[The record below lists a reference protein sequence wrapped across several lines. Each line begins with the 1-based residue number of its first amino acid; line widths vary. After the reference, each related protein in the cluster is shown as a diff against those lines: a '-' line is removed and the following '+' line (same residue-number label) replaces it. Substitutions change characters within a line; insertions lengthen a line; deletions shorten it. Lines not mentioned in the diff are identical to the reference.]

1 MAHSMRFDRRSGVLL
16 HPTALPGP
24 HGIGDLGAGARSFLD
39 FLDRADQSIWQV
51 CPLGPT
57 VGIHGHSPYQTFSGF
72 AGNPLLIDLVDL
84 VDRGYLTDEEVDPDA
99 GDGDVSEFSLHEVR
113 YDAVESFTL
122 ARLRAAFERFG
133 QVASDDERAALAEF
147 REREAD
153 WLADYTLFRALKA
166 EFDGTLWTE
175 WPEPVRTRDPEALAD
190 YRDDLADEIEFRA
203 FCQWTFDRQWRDLR
217 ADAADRGI
225 EILGDLPI
233 YVALDS
239 ADVWAAPEAF
249 DLTDDGRPAA
259 VAGVPPNMGD
269 SGQRWGNPVYD
280 WDRLAETG
288 YEWWLDRLR
297 RLFEMVDYA
306 RLDHF
311 KGFDEFWAIP
321 ADSDDPADG
330 EWREGPG
337 DAFFEAVREEFDRL
351 PFVAEDLGFLDAE
364 SAGLREAFD
373 IPGMRVP
380 QYADWCQQ
388 GHMYQPMHYPEDCVA
403 YTSTHDTDTVVGYYE
418 SLGDRQRDCLHYN
431 LGTDGVEI
439 EWDLV
444 EAVWNSE
451 ATLAVTTVQDL
462 LGLDSHARFNT
473 PGTTDG
479 NWRWRVTEAGLD
491 GAVADRLARITDATV
506 R

>member
-1 MAHSMRFDRRSGVLL
+1 MRFDRRSGVLL

-24 HGIGDLGAGARSFLD
+24 HGIGDLGAGARSFLE
-39 FLDRADQSIWQV
+39 FLDRGDQSVWQV

-57 VGIHGHSPYQTFSGF
+57 VDVHGHSPYQTYSGF
-72 AGNPLLIDLVDL
+72 AGNPLLVDL
-84 VDRGYLTDEEVDPDA
+84 RALADRGYLTDDEVDPSGAPDP
-99 GDGDVSEFSLHEVR
+99 GFSPHETN
-113 YDAVESFTL
+113 YDAVEAFTTD
-122 ARLRAAFERFG
+122 RLRTAFDRFRESAG
-133 QVASDDERAALAEF
+133 DDEREAFAAY
-147 REREAD
+147 REAEDD
-153 WLADYTLFRALKA
+153 WLVDYALFRALKR
-166 EFDGTLWTE
+166 EFDGDPWTE
-175 WPEPVRTRDPEALAD
+175 WPAPVRTRDRDALAE
-190 YRDDLADEIEFRA
+190 YREKLADEIDFRA
-203 FCQWTFDRQWRDLR
+203 FCQWTFDRQWTDLR
-217 ADAADRGI
+217 AAAADRGV

-259 VAGVPPNMGD
+259 VAGVPPNPGD
-269 SGQRWGNPVYD
+269 DGQRWGNPVYD
-280 WDRLAETG
+280 WAHLAETG
-288 YEWWLDRLR
+288 YSWWLDRLE
-297 RLFEMVDYA
+297 RLFSLVDYA

-321 ADSDDPADG
+321 ADSDDPVDG

-337 DAFFEAVREEFDRL
+337 RDFFETVREAFGEL

-364 SAGLREAFD
+364 SAALREAFD
-373 IPGMRVP
+373 VPGMRVP
-380 QYADWCQQ
+380 HYADWCQQ
-388 GHMYQPMHYPEDCVA
+388 GHLYQPMHYPEDCVA
-403 YTSTHDTDTVVGYYE
+403 YTSTHDTDTAVGYYE
-418 SLGDRQRDCLHYN
+418 SLGDRQRECLHYN

-439 EWDLV
+439 EWDLI

-451 ATLAVTTVQDL
+451 ATLAVTTMQDL

-473 PGTTDG
+473 PGTAEG

-491 GAVADRLARITDATV
+491 DDAAERLARLTDATV

>member
-1 MAHSMRFDRRSGVLL
+1 MRFDRRSGVLL

-24 HGIGDLGAGARSFLD
+24 HGIGDLGAGARSFID

-57 VGIHGHSPYQTFSGF
+57 AGIHGHSPYQTYSGF
-72 AGNPLLIDLVDL
+72 AGNPLLVDL
-84 VDRGYLTDEEVDPDA
+84 RALGERGYLTDDDLAPDDA
-99 GDGDVSEFSLHEVR
+99 FSRHETN
-113 YDAVESFTL
+113 YDAVESFKTD
-122 ARLRAAFERFG
+122 RLRAAFERFR
-133 QVASDDERAALAEF
+133 ADAPDDERAAFAAY

-153 WLADYTLFRALKA
+153 WLADYALFRALKR
-166 EFDGTLWTE
+166 EFDGDPWTR
-175 WPEPVRTRDPEALAD
+175 WPEPVRTRDPDALAS
-190 YRDDLADEIEFRA
+190 RREDLADEVGFRA
-203 FCQWTFDRQWRDLR
+203 FCQWTFDRQWSDLR
-217 ADAADRGI
+217 ETAADRGI
-225 EILGDLPI
+225 ELLGDLPI

-239 ADVWAAPEAF
+239 ADVWAAPAAF
-249 DLTDDGRPAA
+249 DLTEGGRPAA
-259 VAGVPPNMGD
+259 VAGVPPNPGD
-269 SGQRWGNPVYD
+269 DGQRWGNPVYD
-280 WDRLAETG
+280 WGYLTDTG

-297 RLFEMVDYA
+297 RLFAFVDYA

-337 DAFFEAVREEFDRL
+337 RAFFEAVREEFGAL
-351 PFVAEDLGFLDAE
+351 PFVAEDLGFLDPD
-364 SAGLREAFD
+364 SAALREAFD
-373 IPGMRVP
+373 VPGMRVP
-380 QYADWCQQ
+380 QYADWCEA
-388 GHMYQPMHYPEDCVA
+388 GHRYQPMHYPEDAVA
-403 YTSTHDTDTVVGYYE
+403 YTSTHDTDTAVGYYE
-418 SLGDRQRDCLHYN
+418 GLDGRQRECLHYN

-444 EAVWNSE
+444 EAVWNSD

-473 PGTTDG
+473 PGTAEG

-491 GAVADRLARITDATV
+491 GDIADRLARVTDATV